1 MTLRIRDSGNIL
13 YTDLVAKFER
23 KDLRYLS
30 ECKFISQDSKDPSTK
45 TGALIVRPDGTV
57 ASQGYNG
64 FPKQMQDRPEWLND
78 RKEKYSRIIHCE
90 MNALLHAR
98 EPVAGYTLYTWPCIS
113 CDRCLVHL
121 AQAGITRFVFPTPT
135 ADMLSRWKDFLD
147 QAERYLFDM
156 GLKWT
161 EYPYEEVK

>member
-1 MTLRIRDSGNIL
+1 MILKFRENGNHVYASSNRSIDW
-13 YTDLVAKFER
+13 DLFF
-23 KDLRYLS
+23 LS
-30 ECKFISQDSKDPSTK
+30 QCKFVSQRSKDPSTK
-45 TGALIVRPDGTV
+45 TGSLIVRPDKTV
-57 ASQGYNG
+57 ASQGFNG
-64 FPKQMQDRPEWLND
+64 FPKQMHDNPNWLND

-98 EPVAGYTLYTWPCIS
+98 EPVTGYTLYTWPCIS

-121 AQAGITRFVFPTPT
+121 AQAGITRFVFPSATE
-135 ADMLSRWKDFLD
+135 DMLSRWKELLD
-147 QAERYLFDM
+147 RAEQYLFDM

>member
-1 MTLRIRDSGNIL
+1 MTLRIRNNGNIL
-13 YTDLVAKFER
+13 YTDLVAKFEK
-23 KDLRYLS
+23 KDLRFLS
-30 ECKFISQDSKDPSTK
+30 QCKFISQDSKDPSTK
-45 TGALIVRPDGTV
+45 TGALIVRPDNTV

-64 FPKQMQDRPEWLND
+64 FPKQMPDYPEWLND

-98 EPVAGYTLYTWPCIS
+98 EPVHGYTLYTWPCIS

-121 AQAGITRFVFPTPT
+121 AQAGIGRFVFPTPT
-135 ADMLSRWKDFLD
+135 DDMLSRWKDFLE
-147 QAERYLFDM
+147 QAERYLSDM
-156 GLKWT
+156 NLKWT